1 MSTVIS
7 IICAILIFCVIVVV
21 HEFGHFIVARKC
33 GIDVKEFAI
42 GMGPAIFK
50 KQGKNTLF
58 TIRILPL
65 GGYCSMEG
73 EDKESDSENAFV
85 NKKVWQRILV
95 VIAGAV
101 MNLIL
106 GLIIVLILVCSQNLV
121 GTTEIAKFDDNAI
134 SQSYG
139 LQVGDKIKSIDGMR
153 VYSTNDVMTGFSR
166 CSNEN
171 VNLVVQRGGKDV
183 SLKVQFGTEADS

>member
-58 TIRILPL
+58 TIRILPCPL
-65 GGYCSMEG
+65 
-73 EDKESDSENAFV
+73 A
-85 NKKVWQRILV
+85 
-95 VIAGAV
+95 VIAPWTRTRKLSARTASEISLCGAEWQ
-101 MNLIL
+101 L
-106 GLIIVLILVCSQNLV
+106 SQ
-121 GTTEIAKFDDNAI
+121 
-134 SQSYG
+134 
-139 LQVGDKIKSIDGMR
+139 QVP
-153 VYSTNDVMTGFSR
+153 
-166 CSNEN
+166 
-171 VNLVVQRGGKDV
+171 
-183 SLKVQFGTEADS
+183 

>member
-65 GGYCSMEG
+65 GGYCSMD
-73 EDKESDSENAFV
+73 EDEEAVSENSFRS
-85 NKKVWQRILV
+85 KSVWRRMA
-95 VIAGAV
+95 VIAAV
-101 MNLIL
+101 
-106 GLIIVLILVCSQNLV
+106 GFR
-121 GTTEIAKFDDNAI
+121 ARNAC
-134 SQSYG
+134 
-139 LQVGDKIKSIDGMR
+139 KSWH
-153 VYSTNDVMTGFSR
+153 
-166 CSNEN
+166 
-171 VNLVVQRGGKDV
+171 
-183 SLKVQFGTEADS
+183 